1 MISLSKQSFKEL
13 CYNKWLSGIILE
25 YPRYAQIIK
34 DIIGMKEESGTRLF
48 SNLCRVAEIINIYV

>member
-13 CYNKWLSGIILE
+13 CYNKWLSGIIIE

-48 SNLCRVAEIINIYV
+48 SN